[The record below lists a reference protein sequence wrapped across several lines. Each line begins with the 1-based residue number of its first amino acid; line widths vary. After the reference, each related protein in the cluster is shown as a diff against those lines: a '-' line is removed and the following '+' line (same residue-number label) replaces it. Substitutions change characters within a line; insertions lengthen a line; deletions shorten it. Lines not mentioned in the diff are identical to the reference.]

1 MFAGGSDGIPFRG
14 LIRDDQVPSSFGLRR
29 DSNAE
34 APGEMVIAGTRE
46 PQ

>member
-1 MFAGGSDGIPFRG
+1 MFACGRDGIPFRG
-14 LIRDDQVPSSFGLRR
+14 SIRDDQVPSSFSLLR

-34 APGEMVIAGTRE
+34 APSEMVIAGTRE